1 MPKCKKR
8 ALLLLAAAL
17 MLSVSLCAC
26 TGDTAPSESPAAS
39 AQSGEPSY
47 GGSVTVGISQD
58 LDSLD
63 PHKAVAA
70 GSSEVLF
77 NIFEGLVKA
86 SSDGEVRE
94 AVASDYQVSEDGL
107 TYTFTLREG
116 VTFHNGNPVTVEDV
130 VYSLERCAG
139 SENNGTPLISAFS
152 NVTDISAPDDSHV
165 VVTLAEPS
173 LEFIYSMTAAI
184 IPAGSGDGIAQNPVG
199 TGPFRYVSYTPQDSM
214 VIEKY
219 DGYWGDPAYLDQVT
233 FRIITNSDTLVM
245 SLQSGSLDMAI
256 HVPNTQASQ
265 VEGQFTVVE
274 DTMKLVQALY
284 LNNAVKPFD
293 DVRVRQALCYAI
305 DVQQIIDLVCDGAGV
320 QVGTSMYPAFSKY
333 YMEELNNA
341 YPYDVEK
348 AKELLAEAG
357 YGDGLDLK
365 MYVSGDVRN
374 RTAQVVQAQL
384 AQIGVNVDI
393 NVYEWGA
400 FQDAINAGEHELLI
414 LGWTNTTCDPEYSV
428 TPLFHSKNCGMNG
441 NRAYLRDEKVDEM
454 IDAASMETD
463 REKRLQTYRDLQVRL
478 NELCPWVPLYY
489 KSNMVGRRADLKG
502 FQFNKNT
509 ALHYLGDCYFEE

>member
-8 ALLLLAAAL
+8 ALLLLAAAV
-17 MLSVSLCAC
+17 MLSVSLYGC
-26 TGDTAPSESPAAS
+26 TGDTQTSENPTAP

-94 AVASDYQVSEDGL
+94 AVASDYGISEDGL

-116 VTFHNGNPVTVEDV
+116 VTFHNGEPVTVEDV

-139 SENNGTPLISAFS
+139 SENDGTPLISAFS
-152 NVTDISAPDDSHV
+152 NVTNISAPDDSHV
-165 VVTLAEPS
+165 TVTLAEPS

-184 IPAGSGDGIAQNPVG
+184 IPEGSGDGIAQNPVG
-199 TGPFRYVSYTPQDSM
+199 TGPFQFVSYTPQDSM
-214 VIEKY
+214 VIKKY
-219 DGYWGDPAYLDQVT
+219 EGYWGEAAYLDQVT

-265 VEGQFTVVE
+265 VEGRFTVVE

-284 LNNAVKPFD
+284 LNNAVAPFD
-293 DVRVRQALCYAI
+293 DVRVRQALCYASTYNRSSTLC
-305 DVQQIIDLVCDGAGV
+305 VTAPGV
-320 QVGTSMYPAFSKY
+320 QVGSSMYPAFSKY
-333 YMEELNNA
+333 YMEELNDA

-348 AKELLAEAG
+348 AKQLLADAG
-357 YGDGLDLK
+357 YADGFTMDITVPSNYTQHVQTADVIAEQLK
-365 MYVSGDVRN
+365 AVGITVNIVPVEWATWVSQVYQGRDYQATVCGIAASDMTAREMVIRYVSDNSRDFLNFSDEEYDSVVSQAGTSLD
-374 RTAQVVQAQL
+374 AQEPGAAVQA
-384 AQIGVNVDI
+384 
-393 NVYEWGA
+393 GA
-400 FQDAINAGEHELLI
+400 DH
-414 LGWTNTTCDPEYSV
+414 P
-428 TPLFHSKNCGMNG
+428 
-441 NRAYLRDEKVDEM
+441 
-454 IDAASMETD
+454 
-463 REKRLQTYRDLQVRL
+463 
-478 NELCPWVPLYY
+478 
-489 KSNMVGRRADLKG
+489 
-502 FQFNKNT
+502 
-509 ALHYLGDCYFEE
+509 